1 LEHDPEERIDVHTLV
16 ESQRRLIDSKHPFE
30 QVVAALWVGGT
41 LKRRLAQ
48 LTDRQVGQLV
58 WDYVL
63 DQLTLF
69 GPDATIC
76 QHATERLFRSAGGSW
91 AEYDKSAMDEDT
103 PPCPACGSETIY
115 HVGIDEPDF
124 LLCGRADCE
133 HKEPLGICAGD
144 ESGDE
149 ED

>member
-1 LEHDPEERIDVHTLV
+1 MEQAPEEGFDLRSLI
-16 ESQRRLIDSKHPFE
+16 EAQRRLIDSKHPFE
-30 QVVAALWVGGT
+30 QVVTALWVGGT

-91 AEYDKSAMDEDT
+91 AEDDKSAMDADT